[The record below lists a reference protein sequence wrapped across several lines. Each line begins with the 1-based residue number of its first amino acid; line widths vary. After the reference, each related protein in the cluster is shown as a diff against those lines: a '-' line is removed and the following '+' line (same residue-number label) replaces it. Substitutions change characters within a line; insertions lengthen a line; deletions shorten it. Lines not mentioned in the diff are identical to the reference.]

1 MGATG
6 SGKTI
11 LTALVPRL
19 YDVTDGRITLD
30 GVDLRDFTLE
40 KLRSL
45 VATAF
50 EEPTLFS
57 MSARENL
64 TLGRSEATEAEIAEA
79 LGVAQA
85 DFALDLPWGL
95 ETRIGEQGMSLS
107 GGQRQRLALARAV
120 LAQPRV
126 LVLDDTLSALDVHTE
141 KLVEEALRRVLAETT
156 GLVVAHRASTVLLAD
171 RVALLQRGTI
181 TDVGTHREL
190 LDTVPAYRE
199 LLAADADLEGARVMT
214 TNGTEQAWRGV
225 AADGMADEEMT
236 AATSARLATRSRRLL
251 TDLLRPYSK
260 AIKWLIVI
268 VVLENAARLSIPYLV
283 KVGIDSGIPPIRED
297 DNLEPLLLIVGIVL
311 FATITQAVTRNLFL
325 VRSGIIGQDL
335 LFEIRQRVFR
345 HFQRLSPAFHD
356 KYTSGRVISRQTS
369 DVDAIYEM
377 LEGGFD
383 GLVTA
388 ALTLVGTA
396 ALLLF
401 LDVKLGLVA
410 LLCGPLL
417 AWLTN
422 WFRKSSAKT
431 YRVTREKVALVIVH
445 FVESMGGI
453 RAVQAFRREPRNQEI
468 FDDVNEQYRVAN
480 LAAFRLVAWFMPG
493 IKLIGNVTIA
503 VVLLY
508 GGYLAYHGQ
517 VTVGVLAAFLLYLR
531 QFFEP
536 MQEISQFY
544 NTFQSASAALE
555 KLSGVLEEEPGV
567 PEPTDPTP
575 LPDPRGELT
584 FDHVDF
590 EYVAGVPVLPGL
602 DLTVPAGQTL
612 ALVGTT
618 GAGKTTLAKLATRF
632 YDPTGGRVLLDGVDL
647 RQLTDETL
655 HRAIVMVTQENY
667 LFSGSIADNI
677 RFGRPGAGIEEV
689 VEAATALGADG
700 FIREL
705 PHGYETEV
713 SNRGGVL
720 SAGQRQLVAFA
731 RAFLADPAVLILD
744 EATSSL
750 DVPSERLVQ
759 KALRT
764 ILAGRTAVI
773 IAHRLSTVEIAD
785 RVLVMEH
792 GRIIEDG
799 APADLIAG
807 GEGRFS
813 DLHQAWVDSLA

>member
-1 MGATG
+1 M
-6 SGKTI
+6 
-11 LTALVPRL
+11 
-19 YDVTDGRITLD
+19 
-30 GVDLRDFTLE
+30 
-40 KLRSL
+40 
-45 VATAF
+45 
-50 EEPTLFS
+50 
-57 MSARENL
+57 
-64 TLGRSEATEAEIAEA
+64 
-79 LGVAQA
+79 
-85 DFALDLPWGL
+85 
-95 ETRIGEQGMSLS
+95 
-107 GGQRQRLALARAV
+107 
-120 LAQPRV
+120 
-126 LVLDDTLSALDVHTE
+126 
-141 KLVEEALRRVLAETT
+141 
-156 GLVVAHRASTVLLAD
+156 
-171 RVALLQRGTI
+171 
-181 TDVGTHREL
+181 
-190 LDTVPAYRE
+190 
-199 LLAADADLEGARVMT
+199 
-214 TNGTEQAWRGV
+214 
-225 AADGMADEEMT
+225 
-236 AATSARLATRSRRLL
+236 
-251 TDLLRPYSK
+251 
-260 AIKWLIVI
+260 
-268 VVLENAARLSIPYLV
+268 
-283 KVGIDSGIPPIRED
+283 
-297 DNLEPLLLIVGIVL
+297 
-311 FATITQAVTRNLFL
+311 
-325 VRSGIIGQDL
+325 IGQDL
-335 LFEIRQRVFR
+335 LFEVRQRVFR

-468 FDDVNEQYRVAN
+468 FDDVNEQYRAAN

-584 FDHVDF
+584 FEHVDF

-632 YDPTGGRVLLDGVDL
+632 YDPTGGPGAPRRRRPPAADRRDAAPGDRDGDPGELPVQRVDRRQHPL
-647 RQLTDETL
+647 RPSRRRHRGGRRGR
-655 HRAIVMVTQENY
+655 HRAR
-667 LFSGSIADNI
+667 A
-677 RFGRPGAGIEEV
+677 P
-689 VEAATALGADG
+689 TASSASC
-700 FIREL
+700 